1 VNTGDITE
9 MSKTPNKVT
18 ETYKNRNISF
28 EEKPDDNKIVVQI
41 GGKSIEVDKKGNR
54 YSSVYL
60 PYAIYPS
67 ASALTRKV
75 VTLSPG
81 FS

>member
-1 VNTGDITE
+1 MNTGEITE
-9 MSKTPNKVT
+9 MSKTPNNVT

-41 GGKSIEVDKKGNR
+41 GEKSIEVDKKDNR

-60 PYAIYPS
+60 PYATYPS
-67 ASALTRKV
+67 PSTLARKV

-81 FS
+81 FR